1 MSKRYKAAN
10 KAKKNEE
17 LKKNK
22 EEEKALYTKFVLV
35 TIMCS
40 YIVLM
45 FVKEVLTSNYL
56 IHLYVDSLIAVVAFY
71 ITIHN
76 MRNQYKILKKYNL
89 SLKPFS
95 MAIVTMVVGL
105 FIIIMTMKSPFDI
118 SFLILVVGMLTSKRM
133 FEKDLI

>member
-1 MSKRYKAAN
+1 MSKKSKAAN

-22 EEEKALYTKFVLV
+22 EEDKALYTKFVLV

-56 IHLYVDSLIAVVAFY
+56 IHLYIDSLIAVVAFY

-105 FIIIMTMKSPFDI
+105 SVIIMTMKSPFDI
-118 SFLILVVGMLTSKRM
+118 SFLILVVGMLTSKKM